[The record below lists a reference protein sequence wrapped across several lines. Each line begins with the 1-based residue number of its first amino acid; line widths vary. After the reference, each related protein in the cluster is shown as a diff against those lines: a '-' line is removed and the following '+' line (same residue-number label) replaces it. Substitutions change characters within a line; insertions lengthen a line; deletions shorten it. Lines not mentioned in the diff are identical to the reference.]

1 MAIKMLNKLR
11 RNTEELSENVS
22 KEIANVKKNQSELED
37 TITEMRNTLER
48 TSSRLEDAKEQ
59 VSTWKAGWWKSPNPS
74 SKKKK
79 GF

>member
-22 KEIANVKKNQSELED
+22 KEIANVKKNQSERED
-37 TITEMRNTLER
+37 TVTEMKNTLER

-59 VSTWKAGWWKSPNPS
+59 VSTWKAGWWKSSNPS
-74 SKKKK
+74 SKKKN